1 MIKFLFNGE
10 EFETREEAED
20 YIYDDYAC
28 ELYDDYLDEQGE
40 INICGLTYS
49 PSEVLKEVDPIA
61 YRCGYNDF
69 CDSFYDEIEEEEE
82 EEEEEEYEEEE
93 EIA

>member
-10 EFETREEAED
+10 EFETIEEAEE
-20 YIYDDYAC
+20 YIRDEYAP
-28 ELYDDYLDEQGE
+28 ELYDDYLNEQGE

-82 EEEEEEYEEEE
+82 EEEDEDEEET
-93 EIA
+93 A